1 MNRRGNRR
9 LAFWLAVGG
18 VSIMSQFALEVLA
31 DRVGPPGLR
40 KFVAYTHKGQ
50 GPAAQ

>member
-1 MNRRGNRR
+1 MSRRGSRR

-18 VSIMSQFALEVLA
+18 VSILSQFALELVA

-40 KFVAYTHKGQ
+40 QFVAYTHKGT
-50 GPAAQ
+50 GPAA